1 MSAGGDA
8 AGATAEAEGSWGSGE
23 GSAAAGSSGDSSPKP
38 SAPVTQTLPS
48 GPPIATL
55 PTFEVLADG
64 RSLVTV
70 QVSGKTTASEQ
81 KAEGRLVYAL
91 KGVQVPARV
100 NRMPLPTQNFE
111 TRVSQ
116 VQLEQTP
123 DGANLVIDLR
133 EPAEGTEHTV
143 SDLEGG
149 TMLAVTIPKTVR
161 YAAATEP
168 TDPGTQASTEP
179 DGGADGGSAS
189 DEDRAEEEAEISK
202 STGRSARKRGGGG
215 GDEARFR
222 GAIAGVGG
230 LLVDPAEASVLG
242 MLGLQGELGVQI
254 DDLTG
259 IVFIPGFGY
268 VLGDLDGAYA
278 TAGILVDFTFDDF
291 FTFGL
296 GPQVLGFAAGDV
308 SGAAASVAAGAFYG
322 GLVRFAIHP
331 VLGYG
336 QEGRRKALT
345 IGLDVRL
352 LAGPRVIT
360 DVNASGPARLSGELD
375 AFILSPVF
383 TVGYTAF

>member
-1 MSAGGDA
+1 M
-8 AGATAEAEGSWGSGE
+8 
-23 GSAAAGSSGDSSPKP
+23 
-38 SAPVTQTLPS
+38 
-48 GPPIATL
+48 

-70 QVSGKTTASEQ
+70 QVSGKTTATEQ

-100 NRMPLPTQNFE
+100 NRMALPTQNFE

-133 EPAEGTEHTV
+133 EPAGETQHTV

-161 YAAATEP
+161 YAAASEQPGTGSSAP
-168 TDPGTQASTEP
+168 TDAASSGG
-179 DGGADGGSAS
+179 DGGEATA
-189 DEDRAEEEAEISK
+189 EQRAEEEAEINK
-202 STGRSARKRGGGG
+202 ATGRSARKRGGGG

-222 GAIAGVGG
+222 GAIAGAGG
-230 LLVDPAEASVLG
+230 LLIDPAEASVLG
-242 MLGLQGELGVQI
+242 MLGLQAELGVQV

-268 VLGDLDGAYA
+268 ILGDLDGAYA

-291 FTFGL
+291 FTFGV
-296 GPQVLGFAAGDV
+296 GPQLLGFAAGDV
-308 SGAAASVAAGAFYG
+308 SGSAASVAAGAFYG
-322 GLVRFAIHP
+322 GLVRFAFHP

-360 DVNASGPARLSGELD
+360 DADADGPARLAGDLD